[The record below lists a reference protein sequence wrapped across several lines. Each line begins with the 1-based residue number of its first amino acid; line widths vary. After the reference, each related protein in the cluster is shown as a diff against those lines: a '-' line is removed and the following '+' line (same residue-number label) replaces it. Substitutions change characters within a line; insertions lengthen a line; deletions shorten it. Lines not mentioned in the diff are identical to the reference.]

1 VAENTPS
8 TGIVSADK
16 PIDKPEDKT
25 KMDYD
30 KLFGNGIV

>member
-1 VAENTPS
+1 VIKPKIEATP
-8 TGIVSADK
+8 DK
-16 PIDKPEDKT
+16 KNDG